1 MSMRDCY
8 RAAEKYLYRYR
19 KIKAQV
25 ETYEEESAYK
35 ADTMGGEGVKTS
47 GKSDPTAKGGIR
59 LAEPPEEIATLQ
71 DWVWAIETAWA
82 DLTHY
87 EPQKARLFEVYY
99 GLDSMTGRPR
109 GKAGYTRDA
118 IMHELHI
125 SEKTFYNW
133 RNEAVEA
140 VIYAAIQKGAL
151 KPY

>member
-109 GKAGYTRDA
+109 GNALVVRLHLMD
-118 IMHELHI
+118 ELHI
-125 SEKTFYNW
+125 SERCFYAW
-133 RNEAVEA
+133 KDDCVTA